1 MADGA
6 LKLELD
12 GPLAEDLRAAADACD
27 MPVEDY
33 VRSVLQREAAEAA
46 EALGWNHDI
55 AEDIASIED
64 YEETGMAIPWE
75 EVKPWLESLT
85 TDDPLPR
92 PQPRKLK

>member
-12 GPLAEDLRAAADACD
+12 GSLAEDLRAAANACD
-27 MPVEDY
+27 MPVEKY
-33 VRSVLQREAAEAA
+33 VRTVLQREAAEAA
-46 EALGWNHDI
+46 EALGWN
-55 AEDIASIED
+55 EDIEEDLASIKE
-64 YEETGMAIPWE
+64 YEETGTAIPWE

-92 PQPRKLK
+92 PRPRKLK